1 MLRPVGRPGNR
12 TLYIVMA
19 GSYEPV
25 PSPINRSVTR
35 SMDRVALFSHEACSA
50 HDTGWEHP
58 EHQGR
63 LRAVMSALGAALPEL
78 NDRVAPLHANP
89 ATETDLRRVHTADHI
104 ATVRGAS
111 QRAAELGRVLR
122 LDADTA
128 VSGRSWE
135 AAVGASGAAVD
146 AMRWVARGEGPAAF
160 CAVRPP
166 GHHATPDRAMGFCL
180 FNHVAVAA
188 RTAIAEKAASRV
200 LIVDWD
206 VHHGNGTQDAFYE
219 DPDVFYLSMHQHP
232 LYPGTGSAAERGR
245 GAGDGTTL
253 NLPMG
258 PGQEPERYVDALLGG
273 LDRAAAFEPEMVF
286 ISAGF
291 DAAMDDPIGGF
302 TLAPEHFALITREVV
317 ERTRGSSGGRVVSV
331 LEGGYNPQELG
342 RCVVSH
348 LRALTETAHPATS
361 SEEP

>member
-1 MLRPVGRPGNR
+1 M
-12 TLYIVMA
+12 IA
-19 GSYEPV
+19 SYEPV
-25 PSPINRSVTR
+25 PEPINRSVSR

-63 LRAVMSALGAALPEL
+63 LRAVMSALGAALPEF
-78 NDRVAPLHANP
+78 NDRVVPLQASP
-89 ATETDLRRVHTADHI
+89 AAETDVRRVHTADHV
-104 ATVRGAS
+104 ATIRGAA
-111 QRAAELGRVLR
+111 QRAGELGRILR

-128 VSGRSWE
+128 VSARSWE
-135 AAVGASGAAVD
+135 AALGACGAAVD
-146 AMRWVARGEGPAAF
+146 AMRWVARGNGPAAF

-188 RTAIAEKAASRV
+188 RTALAERAASRV

-206 VHHGNGTQDAFYE
+206 VHHGNGTQDVFYE

-232 LYPGTGSAAERGR
+232 LYPGTGMAAERGR
-245 GAGDGTTL
+245 GAGQGTTL

-258 PGQEPERYVDALLGG
+258 PGQEADRYVDALLDGV
-273 LDRAAAFEPEMVF
+273 DRAAGFDPDMVF

-291 DAAMDDPIGGF
+291 DAALNDPIGGF
-302 TLAPEHFALITREVV
+302 TLTPEHFALLTREVV
-317 ERTRGSSGGRVVSV
+317 ERTRRSAEGRVISV
-331 LEGGYNPQELG
+331 LEGGYDPAELG
-342 RCVVSH
+342 QCVVAH
-348 LRALTETAHPATS
+348 LRALIETAHPVTP
-361 SEEP
+361 SEDS